1 MIELQK
7 IPAAPVDK
15 REMCGHNDLFC
26 VHAAVRGDGRRAVEC
41 RDERVLINAQPLGHG
56 IEKLQRVKLRHVR
69 VDHGVRDRQR
79 QLRVCGIFGVKAER
93 VQQLGLFPQMILPG
107 QRVHDRRARLECAVD
122 VLRQRTKLCQR
133 VQICAQILLRALHA
147 VSFGD
152 VAVERVVLR
161 RQHGGRALRDA
172 LADLPGFE
180 QYIVDALRSQL
191 CRAQHARHAA
201 ADHAHLGV
209 YILLQ
214 RLARRRR
221 CAVGPKKVHKLR
233 LLLHFPLG
241 FRICRF
247 GRGMCAQTQKCR
259 RRLPAAFAI
268 LIWNVTACSRRSR
281 DR

>member
-1 MIELQK
+1 MTFFACTR
-7 IPAAPVDK
+7 P
-15 REMCGHNDLFC
+15 C
-26 VHAAVRGDGRRAVEC
+26 AVTAVVPVEC

-161 RQHGGRALRDA
+161 RQRGGRALRDA

-241 FRICRF
+241 FAVLAGVCVHRRKNAAGGCLRHLRF
-247 GRGMCAQTQKCR
+247 LFGMLQRVLAG
-259 RRLPAAFAI
+259 
-268 LIWNVTACSRRSR
+268 SR